1 MSDVCSHSNQ
11 MCLVVKFLPK
21 ISNSFLLTMASD
33 EEWYKKFRGSV
44 RKASKGN
51 GCIYCSTGNCFTAF
65 GDPEGENEL
74 RKWHREWSIMS
85 LVEQDV
91 HLLWI
96 FHAGSGS
103 CDELLP
109 DASSR
114 IDTSIDESDGSE
126 DRIPTSENDDSES
139 DARIATSSED
149 HDSDSDADSSSA
161 SPSKRPRREYNSGK
175 PRREA
180 CGFAFLGHKICRTAA
195 LRLMRVGINRLERVR
210 DGRLDGRR
218 DCPHVPGKMETG
230 VWRFLW
236 TLYHTVGEG
245 MPDKFSF
252 SKGDADTLVIG
263 ACKTLKH
270 KAPGARLI
278 EREDIDA
285 MEATIN
291 KNAEPDVD
299 QHERAIASHAMYV
312 VSHENPVDSALV
324 GPGIFRGPLRFL
336 PPSKRLHL
344 YWEYRVWMQNN
355 NLPTA
360 SFSTFLRAFGKCT
373 SVLRIR
379 NSGKHAVCTT
389 CKEFKQQLGRAR
401 FPQNRQRILEQY
413 TAHVVNQWL
422 DRQVYGNAM
431 SVSLECRRLLN
442 SGELMINLAYSTSQI
457 CMAVDGMDQAKFRLP
472 RIHVQTKSLD
482 RLIRPALHVQGAWA
496 HGFGYHMAIM
506 DADMKH
512 DTNNNVEVIS
522 QMLEQIFVGHK
533 GLPLGL
539 HLQQD
544 NTSRECKNQKILKW
558 AVKLV
563 SLGVFRW
570 VTLNYLTV
578 GHTHDNLD
586 GTFGQITVRL
596 ATFEF
601 DDDTD
606 VVAIL
611 MQLLGGLGIDHS
623 SRRASLA
630 YKMDEAYDWEAWW
643 DEITVSFSKLTGPRA
658 PHSFRVMRRQD
669 LGVCSRDRSE
679 TDTKPE
685 SLPGHQDAGG
695 DVVVVVKHYMHSKAV
710 TQIFTAWPESCSQA
724 LHRHPSNQHARRLIR
739 PTDGAKLTS
748 TAEDLHRL
756 HHISA
761 KARDYLVEWATCVR
775 RRKPKPE
782 EYTFLS
788 HSFKKSHFLPVGNP
802 PPLEVHRVQVQGVA
816 VAGAQAEL
824 LPDGADS
831 ADDQD
836 EGDLVIFGE

>member
-1 MSDVCSHSNQ
+1 MFLLKRSH
-11 MCLVVKFLPK
+11 
-21 ISNSFLLTMASD
+21 SFLLIMAPD
-33 EEWYKKFRGSV
+33 EKWYKNFRRCV
-44 RKASKGN
+44 REANKGN
-51 GCIYCSTGNCFTAF
+51 GCIHCSTGNCYTAF
-65 GDPEGENEL
+65 GDADGEHEL
-74 RKWHREWSIMS
+74 RKWHHQWSIMS

-96 FHAGSGS
+96 FHSGSGA

-109 DASSR
+109 DESSR
-114 IDTSIDESDGSE
+114 IDTSIDESDGSDDRVPTSVDE
-126 DRIPTSENDDSES
+126 SSSSGSDARIPTSP
-139 DARIATSSED
+139 ED
-149 HDSDSDADSSSA
+149 LDSDSHDESITPA
-161 SPSKRPRREYNSGK
+161 PSKKARREYNLGK

-180 CGFAFLGHKICRTAA
+180 CGFSFLGHNVCRTAG
-195 LRLMRVGINRLERVR
+195 LRLMCVGISRVERVR

-252 SKGDADTLVIG
+252 SLGDANTLVLG

-270 KAPGARLI
+270 RSPSASLI
-278 EREDIDA
+278 KREDVDA
-285 MEATIN
+285 MEVAIN
-291 KNAEPDVD
+291 RDTEPDVD

-336 PPSKRLHL
+336 PPSKRMHL
-344 YWEYRVWMQNN
+344 YWEYRAWTQNN

-373 SVLRIR
+373 NVLRIR
-379 NSGKHAVCTT
+379 NSGKHAVCST
-389 CKEFKQQLGRAR
+389 CKDFKRQLGHAR

-442 SGELMINLAYSTSQI
+442 GGELMINLAYSTSQI

-472 RIHVQTKSLD
+472 RIRVKTKSLD
-482 RLIRPALHVQGAWA
+482 KLIRPALHVQGAWA

-522 QMLEQIFVGHK
+522 HMLEQIFVGHK

-596 ATFEF
+596 SQFEF
-601 DDDTD
+601 DDDED
-606 VVAIL
+606 VVNIL
-611 MQLLGGLGIDHS
+611 MDLLGGLGIDQP
-623 SRRASLA
+623 SRRASMA
-630 YKMDEAYDWEAWW
+630 YKMDEAFDWEAWW
-643 DEITVSFSKLTGPRA
+643 DEISVQFTQLTGPRA
-658 PHSFRVMRRQD
+658 PHSFRVCRRKD

-679 TDTKPE
+679 TDAQPE
-685 SLPGHQDAGG
+685 PLLGHENAGG
-695 DVVVVVKHYMHSKAV
+695 DVVVVVKHYMHSNAV
-710 TQIFTAWPESCSQA
+710 TQIFTAWPESCSHG
-724 LHRHPSNQHARRLIR
+724 LRRHPSNQHARRPIQ
-739 PTDGAKLTS
+739 PKDGAKLTR

-756 HHISA
+756 HHIST
-761 KARDYLVEWATCVR
+761 KARDYLVDWATSMR

-782 EYTFLS
+782 EYTFLA
-788 HSFKKSHFLPVGNP
+788 HSFAKSRFRAVGNP
-802 PPLEVHRVQVQGVA
+802 VPLEVHRVQVRGVA
-816 VAGAQAEL
+816 VAGAPAQL
-824 LPDGADS
+824 LPDGAES

-836 EGDLVIFGE
+836 EGDLMIVEDLMIVDE